1 MHGDLE
7 PEEHHYWGEPTPTD
21 LWEDMARL
29 NTLYEDLCWDNND
42 VLDFIIE
49 GNRIVIKN
57 ASKEGR

>member
-7 PEEHHYWGEPTPTD
+7 PEEHLYWGEPTPTD

-29 NTLYEDLCWDNND
+29 NTLYEELCWDNND